1 MSLTPMELS
10 PVVNRQTIESYAGSC
25 SEALVTVAAMESYL

>member
-10 PVVNRQTIESYAGSC
+10 GAVEQTIESDAGDC
-25 SEALVTVAAMESYL
+25 SEVLVTVAAMESYL